1 MIELDQMLYESSFMN
16 AMEAAGIRP
25 LERIAMRL
33 AAGELVRFRAEG
45 DKPGRKNGWARLFPD
60 SRAGVFGHFRL
71 GIRKSWSFDG
81 STRIRSKPERCE
93 IAKRVRRQEAERV
106 REWEKIATLAMQ
118 EWSSAST
125 ANPAHAYLKA
135 KELTPFGIRQY
146 GNVLMVPMWDASF
159 LLRNVQRI
167 APDGAK
173 RFMPG
178 GQTNGLFWH
187 HGVLTMGHQL
197 TTFPLVIAEGFAT
210 AAAIHEATGY
220 AVVAAMSGQNLEAVA
235 VIMRQRFPS
244 REIIMAADY
253 DGNRSD
259 NVGVIWAKRAG
270 EAVGARVSYPLDV
283 VTAGDLAGCNV
294 DFADIPRTDA
304 AALIEAARNI
314 KAIVNE

>member
-1 MIELDQMLYESSFMN
+1 MTHFSQAAAEMAA
-16 AMEAAGIRP
+16 AMHRAGIIP
-25 LERIAMRL
+25 LEDVTHRL
-33 AAGELVRFRAEG
+33 AASIGTFVRFRCEG
-45 DKPGRKNGWARLFPD
+45 DRRGRRNGYAILFPD
-60 SRAGVFGHFRL
+60 GEGGTFGNWATQIRGSWWSRGH
-71 GIRKSWSFDG
+71 KTVWEPKD
-81 STRIRSKPERCE
+81 
-93 IAKRVRRQEAERV
+93 VRAITNRRAAREAERV
-106 REWEKIATLAMQ
+106 REWERIATLAMQ

-125 ANPAHAYLKA
+125 ANPAHAYLRA

-146 GNVLMVPMWDASF
+146 GNVLMVPMWNASF

-187 HGVLTMGHQL
+187 HGVLTMWHQL
-197 TTFPLVIAEGFAT
+197 TTCPVVIAEGFAT

-220 AVVAAMSGQNLEAVA
+220 AVVAAMSGKNLEAVA

-259 NVGVIWAKRAG
+259 NVGVIWAKRAA
-270 EAVGARVSYPLDV
+270 EAVGANVAYPVDV
-283 VTAGDLAGCNV
+283 VTAGHPAGCNV

-304 AALIEAARNI
+304 AALIEAARNT
-314 KAIVNE
+314 KAIANE

>member
-1 MIELDQMLYESSFMN
+1 MIELDQIHYESSFKN

-25 LERIAMRL
+25 LEPIAKRL
-33 AAGELVRFRAEG
+33 ASGELVRFRAEG
-45 DKPGRKNGWARLFPD
+45 DKPGRKNGWARLFPE

-71 GIRKSWSFDG
+71 GISKSWSFDG
-81 STRIRSKPERCE
+81 STRIRSEPERCE

-106 REWEKIATLAMQ
+106 RERETVATLAMQ

-135 KELTPFGIRQY
+135 KELTSFGIRQY
-146 GNVLMVPMWDASF
+146 GNVLLVPMWDASF

-187 HGVLTMGHQL
+187 HGVLTIGHQL
-197 TTFPLVIAEGFAT
+197 TTCPVVIAEGFAT

-220 AVVAAMSGQNLEAVA
+220 AVVAAMSGKNLEVVA
-235 VIMRQRFPS
+235 AIMRQRFPS
-244 REIIMAADY
+244 REMIVAADY

-259 NVGVIWAKRAG
+259 NVGVIWAKRAA
-270 EAVGARVSYPLDV
+270 EAVGATVAYPLDV
-283 VTAGDLAGCNV
+283 PTAGHSAGCSI
-294 DFADIPRTDA
+294 DFADISRADA
-304 AALIEAARNI
+304 AALIEAARNTR
-314 KAIVNE
+314 AIANE

>member
-25 LERIAMRL
+25 LEPIAMRL
-33 AAGELVRFRAEG
+33 TAGELVRFRAEG

-71 GIRKSWSFDG
+71 GISKSWSFDG
-81 STRIRSKPERCE
+81 SNRIRSKPDRCD

-106 REWEKIATLAMQ
+106 REWERIATLAMQ

-135 KELTPFGIRQY
+135 KELTSFGIRQY
-146 GNVLMVPMWDASF
+146 GNVLLVPMWDARF
-159 LLRNVQRI
+159 RLCNVQRI
-167 APDGAK
+167 APDGTK
-173 RFMPG
+173 RFMLG

-187 HGVLTMGHQL
+187 HGVLTIGHQL
-197 TTFPLVIAEGFAT
+197 TTCPVVIAEGFAT

-220 AVVAAMSGQNLEAVA
+220 AMVAAMSGQNLEAVA

-259 NVGVIWAKRAG
+259 NVGVIWAKRAA
-270 EAVGARVSYPLDV
+270 EAVGAKVAYPIDV
-283 VTAGDLAGCNV
+283 ATAGHSVGCNV
-294 DFADIPRTDA
+294 DFADIPRPDA
-304 AALIEAARNI
+304 AALIEAARNTKGI
-314 KAIVNE
+314 ANE